1 MNPAVSLFRLLGD
14 ETRYKIICSLYQSDS
29 YVERLA
35 EELGLTPG
43 TICFH
48 LKKLEN
54 ACVVQCSR
62 SQFYMIYSLN
72 KELFAQT
79 IESFLE
85 IKVTKNADELYR
97 QKVLSSFF
105 VGEKLRA
112 VPVQEKKRLIVL
124 EKIMSDF
131 TDETYTEKEVNQ
143 IILLHYDDY
152 CTLRRWL
159 VSDGFMSREHE
170 IYTVL
175 KRT

>member
-1 MNPAVSLFRLLGD
+1 MNSAVSLFRSLGD

-35 EELGLTPG
+35 EQLALTPG

-54 ACVVQCSR
+54 AGVVNCSR

-72 KELFAQT
+72 KKVFSRT

-85 IKVTKNADELYR
+85 IKSDKNPDELYR

-105 VGEKLRA
+105 VGEKLRS

-124 EKIMSDF
+124 ERIMSDF
-131 TDETYTEKEVNQ
+131 TEEVYTEKEVNQ
-143 IILLHYDDY
+143 MIMFHYDDY

-159 VSDGFMSREHE
+159 ISDGFMSREHE

>member
-1 MNPAVSLFRLLGD
+1 MNGAVSLFRLLGD
-14 ETRYKIICSLYQSDS
+14 ETRYKIVCSLYRSDS

-35 EELGLTPG
+35 EQLGLTPG

-48 LKKLEN
+48 LKKLES
-54 ACVVQCSR
+54 AGVVKCSR

-72 KELFAQT
+72 KEVFART

-85 IKVTKNADELYR
+85 IETEKNPDEIYH

-105 VGEKLRA
+105 VGEKLQSI
-112 VPVQEKKRLIVL
+112 PVQEKKRLIVL
-124 EKIMSDF
+124 QRIMSDF
-131 TDETYTEKEVNQ
+131 TKETYTEKEVNQ
-143 IILLHYDDY
+143 IIMVHFDDY

-175 KRT
+175 KRK

>member
-1 MNPAVSLFRLLGD
+1 MNSAVSLFRLLGD

-35 EELGLTPG
+35 EQLGLTPG

-48 LKKLEN
+48 LKKLERVG
-54 ACVVQCSR
+54 VVKCSR
-62 SQFYMIYSLN
+62 SQFYIIYSLN
-72 KELFAQT
+72 KELFTRT

-85 IKVTKNADELYR
+85 IKSEKNPDELYR

-105 VGEKLRA
+105 VGEKLQSI
-112 VPVQEKKRLIVL
+112 PVQEKKRIIVL

-131 TDETYTEKEVNQ
+131 IKETYTEKEVNQ
-143 IILLHYDDY
+143 ILVLHYDDY

-159 VSDGFMSREHE
+159 VSDGFMSREYE

-175 KRT
+175 KRK